1 MTRAAGARL
10 SGRRQSAELR
20 LEAVRAHWIE
30 EQLFAQIALGVGDGE
45 TRINRAV
52 GQRRLR
58 QVFIAR
64 RHAQLIE
71 AANASDDG
79 RPERLRVISGG
90 SRRVAGLILLTASL
104 DDCSGVT
111 ECDGE

>member
-20 LEAVRAHWIE
+20 LDAVRAHWIE

-64 RHAQLIE
+64 RHAPVIE
-71 AANASDDG
+71 APYASDDG
-79 RPERLRVISGG
+79 RPGRLGVISGG
-90 SRRVAGLILLTASL
+90 RRPRGGSWLIHTF
-104 DDCSGVT
+104 V
-111 ECDGE
+111 ER

>member
-20 LEAVRAHWIE
+20 LDAIRSHWIE
-30 EQLFAQIALGVGDGE
+30 EQLFAQISLSFGDGE

-71 AANASDDG
+71 AANPSDDG
-79 RPERLRVISGG
+79 RSERLRVISGG
-90 SRRVAGLILLTASL
+90 TRRIVGLILLTAS
-104 DDCSGVT
+104 VN
-111 ECDGE
+111 